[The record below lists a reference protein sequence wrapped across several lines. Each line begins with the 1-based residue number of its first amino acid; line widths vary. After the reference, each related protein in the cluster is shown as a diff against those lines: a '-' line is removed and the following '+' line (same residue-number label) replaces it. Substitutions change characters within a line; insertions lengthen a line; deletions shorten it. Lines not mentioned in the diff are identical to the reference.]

1 MCGINGIL
9 YFNSYMSGENSR
21 CLSDIISKMNNEISH
36 RGPDGEGS
44 YINYPVC
51 FGHRRL
57 SIIDLSDNASQ
68 PMFNEDKTIVIVYNG
83 EIYNYKELITDL
95 KNKGHVFRSKSDTE
109 VIIHSYEEYGT
120 ECVRKFNG
128 MWAFAIYDFRKNIFF
143 ASRDRF
149 GVKPFYY
156 YIDKNCL
163 IFSSEIKA
171 VLKAKNISEAN
182 HGKVFDYLAYGYK
195 TNNGDT
201 FFININ
207 ELKPSH
213 SILTENSEMKILKYF
228 DLNEVSETGINFKE
242 ASDNL
247 NDLLNDS
254 VRIRFRSD
262 VPVSILLSGGLD
274 SGIIASITNSL
285 IEKNELTEHDVTS
298 FSAVFPGYKF
308 DESEYINEISKNCSK
323 INSNLLHPDLNFLKD
338 SIDKFVY
345 GMGEPVFSTTSFAHY
360 MLMKEIRNRNIKVI
374 LNGQGADEAW
384 CGYGRYISGYYLS
397 DMLLKNPGKFV
408 GEFND
413 VSDKMKFSR
422 SFIFLQM
429 LKSFL
434 SRRTGSYLR
443 SAYGENVFN
452 CLTSDFRKNNFC
464 YFKNPEYGVLSANKL
479 TEFMKY
485 NIQYQG
491 FNQILHYEDHSA
503 MQNSV
508 EIRSPFID
516 YRLMTLAFSLPVSF
530 KFEHGITKRILREL
544 FKKRLPDS
552 VINNHIKTGFMTP
565 FDDWLN
571 NASGNMFANE
581 IFNSESFKNIS
592 VWDSGKIKKMFGEK
606 SRLPD
611 FPFWRIINTVLW
623 KNAYG
628 ITNL

>member
-9 YFNSYMSGENSR
+9 YFNSYMSGEDSR
-21 CLSDIISKMNNEISH
+21 SLSGIISKMNSEISH

-57 SIIDLSDNASQ
+57 SIIDLSENASQ
-68 PMFNEDKTIVIVYNG
+68 PMFNEDKTVVIVYNG
-83 EIYNYKELITDL
+83 EIYNYRELITDL

-128 MWAFAIYDFRKNIFF
+128 MWAFAIYDFKKNIFF

-156 YIDKNCL
+156 YTDNKCL

-201 FFININ
+201 FFSNIN

-213 SILTENSEMKILKYF
+213 SIVRDNSQLKILKYF
-228 DLNEVSETGINFKE
+228 DLNEVSETGINYKD

-247 NDLLNDS
+247 KNLLEDS

-285 IEKNELTEHDVTS
+285 IEKHEITEPDVSS
-298 FSAVFPGYKF
+298 FSAVFPGFKY
-308 DESEYINEISKNCSK
+308 DESVYIKEISNNCNR
-323 INSNLLHPDLNFLKD
+323 INSYLLTPDFNHLRD
-338 SIDKFVY
+338 TIDNFVY

-360 MLMKEIRNRNIKVI
+360 MLMKEIRSRNIKVI

-384 CGYGRYISGYYLS
+384 CGYGRYITGYYLS
-397 DMLLKNPGKFV
+397 DLLLKNPGLFI
-408 GEFND
+408 GEFRD
-413 VSDKMKFSR
+413 VSDKMKFSYT
-422 SFIFLQM
+422 FVLLQLM
-429 LKSFL
+429 KSFL

-443 SAYGENVFN
+443 SAYGEKIFN
-452 CLTSDFRKNNFC
+452 CLTTDFRKNNSG

-479 TEFMKY
+479 AEFMKY

-508 EIRSPFID
+508 EIRSPFTD
-516 YRLMTLAFSLPVSF
+516 YRLMTLAFSLPVNY
-530 KFEHGITKRILREL
+530 KFENGITKKILREL

-571 NASGNMFANE
+571 SASGNIFANE
-581 IFNSESFKNIS
+581 IFNSESFKKTS
-592 VWDSGKIKKMFGEK
+592 VWDSEKIKRKFKEK
-606 SRLPD
+606 NRHPD

>member
-1 MCGINGIL
+1 
-9 YFNSYMSGENSR
+9 
-21 CLSDIISKMNNEISH
+21 
-36 RGPDGEGS
+36 
-44 YINYPVC
+44 
-51 FGHRRL
+51 
-57 SIIDLSDNASQ
+57 
-68 PMFNEDKTIVIVYNG
+68 
-83 EIYNYKELITDL
+83 
-95 KNKGHVFRSKSDTE
+95 
-109 VIIHSYEEYGT
+109 
-120 ECVRKFNG
+120 
-128 MWAFAIYDFRKNIFF
+128 
-143 ASRDRF
+143 
-149 GVKPFYY
+149 KPFYY

-247 NDLLNDS
+247 NDLLDDS

-285 IEKNELTEHDVTS
+285 IEKHELTEHSVSS
-298 FSAVFPGYKF
+298 FSAVFPGYKY
-308 DESEYINEISKNCSK
+308 DESEYINEISNKCSN
-323 INSNLLHPDLNFLKD
+323 ITANLLHPDLNFLKD